1 MLRAVVLLAF
11 AALTSAAFAG
21 PQMVAFDREGAICV
35 AALDQPKP
43 RKLAKGAWPQISPDG
58 ARVAFNTDGPGND
71 TRRSIAVADV
81 ATGKATLFKDVPS
94 DNCYGPVWSPDG
106 RQIAFYIYKEDEW
119 HIGLVD
125 ANGSHFRYLWK
136 SDRKNHTLWSVAWA
150 PDGQSFFAED
160 LDTIYQVGPDGKT
173 LAQWS
178 VEKTFPNGGLSSGSH
193 LAPSPDGKSLLVD
206 VDMGEDVT
214 REDWDGPPPSIWRL
228 DLATGKAERISK
240 PDQYLWEPA
249 WINDREILCNGL
261 PVGSKDFSLFRLP
274 ATGGKPALWVKN
286 ARSAS
291 VSRE

>member
-1 MLRAVVLLAF
+1 MLRA
-11 AALTSAAFAG
+11 AALLVLTLTAAAFAG
-21 PQMVAFDREGAICV
+21 PQMAAFDREGSICTTT
-35 AALDQPKP
+35 LEQPKP

-58 ARVAFNTDGPGND
+58 TRVAFNTEGGDKD
-71 TRRSIAVADV
+71 MRRFIAVADL
-81 ATGKATLFKDVPS
+81 ATGRASTLKDVPS

-106 RQIAFYIYKEDEW
+106 RQIVFYILTENNW

-125 ANGSHFRYLWK
+125 ADGTHFRYLK
-136 SDRKNHTLWSVAWA
+136 KADGQDHSYWSAAWA
-150 PDGQSFFAED
+150 PDGKSLFCED
-160 LDTIYQVGPDGKT
+160 LDTIYRIGLDGKI

-178 VEKTFPNGGLSSGSH
+178 VAKIFPHGGLSSGSR

-206 VDMGEDVT
+206 VDMDENVD

-228 DLATGKAERISK
+228 DLATGKTERITK

-261 PVGSKDFSLFRLP
+261 PAGSKTFSLFRLP
-274 ATGGKPALWVKN
+274 AAGGKPALWVKN

-291 VSRE
+291 VSHE

>member
-1 MLRAVVLLAF
+1 MLRAAVYLALAF
-11 AALTSAAFAG
+11 TAAAIAG
-21 PQMVAFDREGAICV
+21 PQKVAFDRGGGIRV
-35 AALDQPKP
+35 ATLEQPKP

-58 ARVAFNTDGPGND
+58 TRVAFNTEGDD
-71 TRRSIAVADV
+71 KDVRRFIAVAEV
-81 ATGKATLFKDVPS
+81 ATGKTAVFKDVPS
-94 DNCYGPVWSPDG
+94 DNSYGPVWSPDG
-106 RQIAFYIYKEDEW
+106 KQIAFYIYKDAEW

-125 ANGSHFRYLWK
+125 ADGTHFRYLWK
-136 SDRKNHTLWSVAWA
+136 SDKKNHTLWSIAWA

-160 LDTIYQVGPDGKT
+160 LDTIYRVDLDGKT

-178 VEKTFPNGGLSSGSH
+178 VATVFPRGGLSSGSH

-206 VDMGEDVT
+206 VDMDENVT
-214 REDWDGPPPSIWRL
+214 REDWDGPPPSIWQL
-228 DLATGKAERISK
+228 DLATGKADRITK

-274 ATGGKPALWVKN
+274 AAGGKPTLWVKN

>member
-1 MLRAVVLLAF
+1 MLRAVVCLALAF
-11 AALTSAAFAG
+11 TAIAFAG
-21 PQMVAFDREGAICV
+21 PQKVAFDRKGVIYV
-35 AALDQPKP
+35 ATLDQPKP
-43 RKLAKGAWPQISPDG
+43 HKVAKGAWPQISPDG
-58 ARVAFNTDGPGND
+58 TRVAFNTEGDD
-71 TRRSIAVADV
+71 KDVRRWIAVTDL
-81 ATGKATLFKDVPS
+81 ATGRTTTLKNVPS
-94 DNCYGPVWSPDG
+94 DNSYGPVWSPDG
-106 RQIAFYIYKEDEW
+106 RQIAFYILTENNW

-125 ANGSHFRYLWK
+125 SDDTHFRYLK
-136 SDRKNHTLWSVAWA
+136 KADKQDHSYWSAAWA
-150 PDGQSFFAED
+150 PDGKSLFCEN
-160 LDTIYQVGPDGKT
+160 LDTIYRIDLDGKI

-178 VEKTFPNGGLSSGSH
+178 VAKIFPHGGLSSGSR

-206 VDMGEDVT
+206 VDMDEDVT

-228 DLATGKAERISK
+228 DLATGKVERITK